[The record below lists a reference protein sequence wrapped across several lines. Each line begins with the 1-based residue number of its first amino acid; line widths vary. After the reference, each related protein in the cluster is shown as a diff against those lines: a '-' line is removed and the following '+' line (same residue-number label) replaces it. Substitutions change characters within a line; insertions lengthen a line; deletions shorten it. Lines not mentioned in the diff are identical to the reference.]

1 MWATVSVYGGLVF
14 LSMREKVYVSFC
26 DICIFKIKFLT
37 IMGDVYLG
45 TELSKWV
52 RVGIYSLI
60 KPGTFCFWSSVETAG
75 IKS

>member
-1 MWATVSVYGGLVF
+1 
-14 LSMREKVYVSFC
+14 
-26 DICIFKIKFLT
+26 
-37 IMGDVYLG
+37 MGDVYLG
-45 TELSKWV
+45 TELTKWV